1 MQRQNKMKKFF
12 KKLITKLVKFTIIIG
27 IWVGVISI
35 IATLI
40 FMHDLPSLSEINKK
54 DNLKIVEVRYSNNN
68 LIATYGKDNIDEVDF
83 KDLPINLINAV
94 IAIEDRRFF
103 DHNGIDL
110 LSILRAAYINQKKG
124 YIAQGASTI
133 TQQLAKMLFLDSKKT
148 FKRKIQEIL
157 LAIQI
162 ERKFSKNQ
170 ILTMYLN
177 KAYFG
182 SGNYGVKNA
191 AKSYFQKDINKINLN
206 EAAILASILKAPSK
220 LSPKINKKLVEERAN
235 LVLKNMIE
243 YDYLD
248 ESHIAQIGDDPN
260 YKSDSGQRYYFS
272 DLIYQNYQDFT
283 SYDESVGNISIITT
297 LDEDIQNKTSQALA
311 DFLKNHKND
320 LGSSQIAALIMDYQ
334 GRVLS
339 MIGGRDYQSSQFNRA
354 FFASRQAGSLF
365 KTFIYLSAFENGYNI
380 DDIFTDKKIK
390 FSDWL
395 PNNYNDQYYGDV
407 SLKFAFANSLN
418 SVSIQL
424 AKEVS
429 LKKISDLLIKFGIET
444 YDKKD
449 LTIALGSSSTTL
461 YDIVSSYSIIA
472 NKGYFLMP
480 SYIDEISLENNI
492 IYKKFGSKMGP
503 IISTKSIAMIDELL
517 HEVIKSGTG
526 KKANKND
533 FQINNLRGK
542 TGTSQNYRDA
552 WFVGYNNKYI
562 IGVWIGNDN
571 YRPTNKISG
580 GYLPAILFS
589 DIIDKIDR

>member
-1 MQRQNKMKKFF
+1 
-12 KKLITKLVKFTIIIG
+12 
-27 IWVGVISI
+27 
-35 IATLI
+35 
-40 FMHDLPSLSEINKK
+40 
-54 DNLKIVEVRYSNNN
+54 
-68 LIATYGKDNIDEVDF
+68 
-83 KDLPINLINAV
+83 
-94 IAIEDRRFF
+94 
-103 DHNGIDL
+103 
-110 LSILRAAYINQKKG
+110 
-124 YIAQGASTI
+124 
-133 TQQLAKMLFLDSKKT
+133 
-148 FKRKIQEIL
+148 
-157 LAIQI
+157 
-162 ERKFSKNQ
+162 
-170 ILTMYLN
+170 MYLN

-311 DFLKNHKND
+311 DFLNNHKND
-320 LGSSQIAALIMDYQ
+320 LESSQIAALIMDYQ

-354 FFASRQAGSLF
+354 FFASRQAGALF

-480 SYIDEISLENNI
+480 SYIDEISLDNNI

-503 IISTKSIAMIDELL
+503 IISNKSVAMIDELL